1 MHAIR
6 IFFFL
11 VQRRFTGQNQQNPH
25 LVITYKGKFKNE
37 IDATIVLKFY
47 GKTKNNFWKNL
58 A

>member
-1 MHAIR
+1 M
-6 IFFFL
+6 